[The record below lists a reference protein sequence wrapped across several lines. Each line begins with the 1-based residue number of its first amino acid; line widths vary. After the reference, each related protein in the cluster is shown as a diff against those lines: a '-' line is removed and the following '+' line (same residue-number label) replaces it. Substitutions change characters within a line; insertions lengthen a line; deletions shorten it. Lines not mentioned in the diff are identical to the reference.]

1 MRAYNFIRKLFF
13 ELNYI
18 MNKKQKRDWIKF
30 ICIILV
36 SSFFELIGVS
46 AIVPFMQL
54 LVNAEKIKS
63 IEFVNKTV
71 AYLKLSNT
79 QIVVAAGIGFAF
91 IYIVKNLFII
101 FSNYCQAE
109 FGTRIQKDI
118 SLKVLNSYMKKN
130 YEDFVDV
137 NSADIV
143 RAVSTDTTGVY
154 FIVTCIS
161 TILTESVAIIMI
173 SIYLFITEVYIATF
187 VLLALGFVMAFIIT
201 VFKPVIKKI
210 GQENICAIGYRNKFT
225 LQAASG
231 MKEITVL
238 QRKEEFILQFE
249 NTVESVRKTQ
259 CMYDTLN
266 STPERIIEGLCV
278 GGIVVAVSVRV
289 GMERN
294 VIDFIPTLAM
304 FAMAAF
310 KVFPSIGKVINRI
323 NGLVFYRPTL
333 TSIYTIFSECE
344 GDKRKEIIENKVEN
358 NIHFEKL
365 EIRNLYW
372 KYKENTE
379 CILKNVCI
387 EMKKGDVVGVIGA
400 SGSGKTT
407 LVDIIL
413 GLFKP
418 TSGYIKINDRML
430 EEISNQ
436 WARLIGYVP
445 QDIYMLDDTIKRN
458 VAFGLSADKIDE
470 NRVWEVLEKAQLR
483 EYVAGL
489 KYGLETVIGERG
501 VKMSGGQC
509 QRIAIARALYN
520 NPEVIV
526 LDEAT
531 SSLDTGTEDAIMDAV
546 ERLQGKVSMI
556 IIAHKYRTIQCCD
569 RIYEVK
575 DGNVN
580 IIDKTKIN
588 K

>member
-1 MRAYNFIRKLFF
+1 M
-13 ELNYI
+13 
-18 MNKKQKRDWIKF
+18 
-30 ICIILV
+30 
-36 SSFFELIGVS
+36 
-46 AIVPFMQL
+46 
-54 LVNAEKIKS
+54 
-63 IEFVNKTV
+63 
-71 AYLKLSNT
+71 
-79 QIVVAAGIGFAF
+79 
-91 IYIVKNLFII
+91 
-101 FSNYCQAE
+101 
-109 FGTRIQKDI
+109 
-118 SLKVLNSYMKKN
+118 
-130 YEDFVDV
+130 
-137 NSADIV
+137 
-143 RAVSTDTTGVY
+143 
-154 FIVTCIS
+154 
-161 TILTESVAIIMI
+161 
-173 SIYLFITEVYIATF
+173 
-187 VLLALGFVMAFIIT
+187 
-201 VFKPVIKKI
+201 
-210 GQENICAIGYRNKFT
+210 
-225 LQAASG
+225 
-231 MKEITVL
+231 
-238 QRKEEFILQFE
+238 
-249 NTVESVRKTQ
+249 
-259 CMYDTLN
+259 
-266 STPERIIEGLCV
+266 
-278 GGIVVAVSVRV
+278 
-289 GMERN
+289 
-294 VIDFIPTLAM
+294 
-304 FAMAAF
+304 
-310 KVFPSIGKVINRI
+310 
-323 NGLVFYRPTL
+323 
-333 TSIYTIFSECE
+333 
-344 GDKRKEIIENKVEN
+344 EN

>member
-418 TSGYIKINDRML
+418 TSGYIKINDRIL